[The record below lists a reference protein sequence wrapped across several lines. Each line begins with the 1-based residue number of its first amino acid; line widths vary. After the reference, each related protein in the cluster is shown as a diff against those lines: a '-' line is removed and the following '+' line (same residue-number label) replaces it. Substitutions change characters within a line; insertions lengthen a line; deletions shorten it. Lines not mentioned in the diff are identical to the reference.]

1 MEVSRSLLNLNMRKT
16 IIYQDSYDERLEL
29 VKYLLDENR
38 ITTFGDFF
46 KYIDRMTL
54 ARRAGIRYQRFLR
67 LVKHPGRLNTLEIYR
82 IASVM
87 NIGAD
92 RIMDLILNQ
101 VTKDTKQKEQDHILD
116 TVTNSPAA
124 E

>member
-1 MEVSRSLLNLNMRKT
+1 MRKT
-16 IIYQDSYDERLEL
+16 IIYQDGYDARLEL
-29 VKYLLDENR
+29 VKYLLDKNE

-67 LVKHPGRLNTLEIYR
+67 LVKNPGRLNTLEIYR

-92 RIMDLILNQ
+92 RIMDLIVNQ
-101 VTKDTKQKEQDHILD
+101 VTKDTKPKEQDHILD